1 MPPALVALVVAP
13 LSKRV
18 LMTDLS
24 IAPAAGRVTVEQQGH
39 LLLMGID
46 RPLKRNA
53 FGPELLT
60 SLVAAFDTLEDT
72 AAARVGVV
80 FAEGAHFTA
89 GLDLMAMVPV
99 FAAGALPL
107 PPESVHPWDLG
118 GRPRTKP
125 VVVAVQGLCLTL
137 GIELLLATD
146 VAVAADDARFAQ
158 IEVKRGIFP
167 FGGATLRFHQRCGWG
182 NAMRWILTGDE
193 FNAAEALRI
202 GLVQEVV
209 PAGTQKERAIA
220 IADRIAQQA
229 PLAVRATLASSKQAR
244 DEGPLEAAR
253 HLDSTLRR
261 LIATEDA
268 SEGLSSFLERRDAE
282 FRGK

>member
-24 IAPAAGRVTVEQQGH
+24 IAPAAGRVTVEQRGH

-99 FAAGALPL
+99 LN
-107 PPESVHPWDLG
+107 EW
-118 GRPRTKP
+118 
-125 VVVAVQGLCLTL
+125 
-137 GIELLLATD
+137 
-146 VAVAADDARFAQ
+146 
-158 IEVKRGIFP
+158 
-167 FGGATLRFHQRCGWG
+167 LR
-182 NAMRWILTGDE
+182 
-193 FNAAEALRI
+193 
-202 GLVQEVV
+202 
-209 PAGTQKERAIA
+209 
-220 IADRIAQQA
+220 
-229 PLAVRATLASSKQAR
+229 
-244 DEGPLEAAR
+244 
-253 HLDSTLRR
+253 
-261 LIATEDA
+261 
-268 SEGLSSFLERRDAE
+268 
-282 FRGK
+282 